1 MASSWRQAHLLTILC
16 LYTLRDILNADVF
29 RLFFQQLPTKTL
41 YLKGQRCMEVKLVT
55 PILLTGGKY

>member
-1 MASSWRQAHLLTILC
+1 MTILC

-29 RLFFQQLPTKTL
+29 ILFFQQLPTKTL

-55 PILLTGGKY
+55 PILLTGGNY